1 MSTASTLRGI
11 VPPLVTPLS
20 TPDSLDAAGVDR
32 LVEHVLTAPVA
43 GLFVLGTTGE
53 GPNLSGRVR
62 RDMIDRTA
70 AAVRG
75 RVPVL
80 VGITDTSFR
89 ESVLLAAHAEVAGAA
104 AVVAAPPYYH
114 KPSPTELR
122 AWVRALHGRMTLPVY
137 LYNMPG
143 HTRTWFDFD
152 TLKEAMALDRVVGFK
167 DSGGDL
173 AYFDAV
179 LKLKTEYRPD
189 WRVFVGP
196 EHLTAAAT
204 GLGGD
209 GGVNGGANLVPRL
222 FTDLF
227 AAAARHDAD
236 GVDRLQAAVTALGAI
251 YSQGDGESS
260 VVRGLKCALAA
271 GGICS
276 DVVAEPWA
284 PLGPTEKDKVRRAVE
299 ETRHLLNAGD
309 A

>member
-1 MSTASTLRGI
+1 MSTAPALRGI

-20 TPDSLDAAGVDR
+20 DPDALDAAGVDR

-62 RDMIDRTA
+62 RAMIDRTVA
-70 AAVRG
+70 TVRG

-80 VGITDTSFR
+80 VGVTDPSFA
-89 ESVLLAAHAEVAGAA
+89 EAIALADYAMVAGGA

-114 KPSPTELR
+114 KPSPAELR
-122 AWVRALHGRMTLPVY
+122 AWVAALAARSPLPVY

-143 HTRTWFDFD
+143 HTRTWFDFE
-152 TLKEAMALDRVVGFK
+152 TLKAAATLDRIVGVK
-167 DSGGDL
+167 DSGGEL

-179 LKLKTEYRPD
+179 LKLRAEHRPD

-209 GGVNGGANLVPRL
+209 GGVNGGANLFPTL

-236 GVDRLQAAVTALGAI
+236 EVQQLQAAVSALGTI
-251 YSQGDGESS
+251 YTQGDGESS
-260 VVRGLKCALAA
+260 VVRGLKCALAVA
-271 GGICS
+271 GICS

-284 PLGPTEKDKVRRAVE
+284 PLGPAAREKVERAVE
-299 ETRHLLNAGD
+299 ETRRLLRPA
-309 A
+309 

>member
-1 MSTASTLRGI
+1 MSTVSTLRGI
-11 VPPLVTPLS
+11 VPPLVTPLTRS
-20 TPDSLDAAGVDR
+20 DSLDVGGVER
-32 LVEHVLTAPVA
+32 LVEHVLAAPVA

-53 GPNLSGRVR
+53 GPNLSYSVR
-62 RDMIDRTA
+62 YDMVDRTV

-114 KPSPTELR
+114 KPSPGEMR
-122 AWVRALHGRMTLPVY
+122 AWVSNLSECSPLPVY

-152 TLKEAMALDRVVGFK
+152 TLKEAMGRDNVIGFK

-179 LKLKTEYRPD
+179 LKLKNEHRPE

-209 GGVNGGANLVPRL
+209 GGVNGGANLYPRL

-227 AAAARHDAD
+227 AAAVRRDE
-236 GVDRLQAAVTALGAI
+236 VERLQAAVTALGTI

-260 VVRGLKCALAA
+260 VVRGLKCALSIA
-271 GGICS
+271 GICS

-284 PLGPTEKDKVRRAVE
+284 PLGPASRDNVKRAVE
-299 ETRHLLNAGD
+299 ETRRLLD
-309 A
+309 LP

>member
-1 MSTASTLRGI
+1 MSTVSTLRGI
-11 VPPLVTPLS
+11 VPPLVTPL
-20 TPDSLDAAGVDR
+20 TGPDSLDVGGVER
-32 LVEHVLTAPVA
+32 LVEHVLAAPVA

-53 GPNLSGRVR
+53 GPNLSHTIRY
-62 RDMIDRTA
+62 DMIDRTE

-80 VGITDTSFR
+80 VGISDTSFR
-89 ESVLLAAHAEVAGAA
+89 ESKLLAAHAETAGAA

-114 KPSPTELR
+114 KPSPAELR
-122 AWVRALHGRMTLPVY
+122 AWVRGLHNDMMLPVY

-152 TLKEAMALDRVVGFK
+152 TLKEAMGLDNVIGFK

-179 LKLKTEYRPD
+179 LKLKNEHRPD

-209 GGVNGGANLVPRL
+209 GGVNGGANLFPRL

-227 AAAARHDAD
+227 AAAARHDANE
-236 GVDRLQAAVTALGAI
+236 VERLQAAVTALGAI
-251 YSQGDGESS
+251 YTQGDGESS
-260 VVRGLKCALAA
+260 VVRGLKCALSIA
-271 GGICS
+271 GICS

-284 PLGPTEKDKVRRAVE
+284 PLGPASRDNVKRAIE
-299 ETRHLLNAGD
+299 ETRRQLDHP
-309 A
+309 

>member
-1 MSTASTLRGI
+1 MSTVSTLRGI

-20 TPDSLDAAGVDR
+20 GPDSLDVGGVER
-32 LVEHVLTAPVA
+32 LVEHVLAAPVA

-53 GPNLSGRVR
+53 GPNLSYSVR
-62 RDMIDRTA
+62 YDMVDRTV

-75 RVPVL
+75 RVPVM

-89 ESVLLAAHAEVAGAA
+89 ESILLAAHAEVAGAA

-114 KPSPTELR
+114 KPSPAELR
-122 AWVRALHGRMTLPVY
+122 AWVSNLSECSPLPVY

-152 TLKEAMALDRVVGFK
+152 TLNEAMGLDNVIGFK

-179 LKLKTEYRPD
+179 LKRKNEHRPD

-209 GGVNGGANLVPRL
+209 GGVNGGANFFPRL

-227 AAAARHDAD
+227 AAAVRRDAD
-236 GVDRLQAAVTALGAI
+236 EVERLQAAVTTLGTI
-251 YSQGDGESS
+251 YTQGDGESS
-260 VVRGLKCALAA
+260 VVRGLKCALSIA
-271 GGICS
+271 GICS
-276 DVVAEPWA
+276 DYVAEPWA
-284 PLGPTEKDKVRRAVE
+284 PLGPAARDRVKRAVD
-299 ETRHLLNAGD
+299 ETERLLRQP
-309 A
+309 

>member
-1 MSTASTLRGI
+1 MPSVSTLRGI

-20 TPDSLDAAGVDR
+20 DPDSLDVAGLNR
-32 LVEHVLTAPVA
+32 LVEHVLSVPVA
-43 GLFVLGTTGE
+43 GVFVLGTTGE

-62 RDMIDRTA
+62 RDVIDRTA

-80 VGITDTSFR
+80 VGITDPSFADT
-89 ESVLLAAHAEVAGAA
+89 VALAEYAARAGAA

-122 AWVRALHGRMTLPVY
+122 SWVRALHGRVTLPVY

-152 TLKEAMALDRVVGFK
+152 TLKEAMALDRMVGFK

-179 LKLKTEYRPD
+179 LKLRTEHRPD

-209 GGVNGGANLVPRL
+209 GGVNGGANLFPAL
-222 FTDLF
+222 FTALF

-236 GVDRLQAAVTALGAI
+236 EVDRLQAAVTALGAI

-260 VVRGLKCALAA
+260 VVRGLKCALATA
-271 GGICS
+271 GICS

-284 PLGPTEKDKVRRAVE
+284 PLGSTEKDKVKRAIE
-299 ETRHLLNAGD
+299 ETRRLLNEK
-309 A
+309 